1 MTQEVTVEQR
11 IGALAK
17 SAKAACPMIANAP
30 VSQRNAALAAIAD
43 AMQETRTALLEAN
56 ALDLAAAKEA
66 GSTLRLLTD
75 LNSMTIASME
85 C

>member
-56 ALDLAAAKEA
+56 ALDLAAAKRL